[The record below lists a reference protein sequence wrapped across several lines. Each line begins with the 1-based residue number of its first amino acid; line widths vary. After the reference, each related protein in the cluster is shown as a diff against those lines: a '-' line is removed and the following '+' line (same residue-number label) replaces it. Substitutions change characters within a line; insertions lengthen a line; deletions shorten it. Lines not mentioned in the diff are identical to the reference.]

1 MRDFPENDN
10 SIQVVY
16 RLSKSTYNK
25 LNKTKKN
32 LLNSDG
38 RDIQDI
44 FGIRLISSDA
54 QNFIAN
60 LVKPTKTS
68 TTIRKIYETVQ
79 DGLGEM
85 YSIHIV
91 KSYLKNILRYNFK
104 KGLIETSQ
112 IRRSQDQD

>member
-1 MRDFPENDN
+1 MRDFHENHN
-10 SIQVVY
+10 RIQVVY

-25 LNKTKKN
+25 LNKTKKS

-44 FGIRLISSDA
+44 FDICLISSDA

-60 LVKPTKTS
+60 LVKLTTTP
-68 TTIRKIYETVQ
+68 TTIRKIYEAVK

-91 KSYLKNILRYNFK
+91 KSYLNIY
-104 KGLIETSQ
+104 
-112 IRRSQDQD
+112 